1 MNIRMIL
8 RRNMTSFAI
17 LVFTIL
23 YAMIQY
29 TQPSF
34 LYDDKGRIRLFGI
47 GRKKKTIFPIWLL
60 SIILAIFSYLFV
72 LYYLTI
78 PKFY

>member
-1 MNIRMIL
+1 MNIRLNI
-8 RRNMTSFAI
+8 RKNMTSFSI
-17 LVFTIL
+17 LLFVIIFAL
-23 YAMIQY
+23 IQY
-29 TQPSF
+29 IQPNF

-47 GRKKKTIFPIWLL
+47 GKKKKTIFPIWLL
-60 SIILAIFSYLFV
+60 TIILAIFSYLFV

>member
-1 MNIRMIL
+1 MNIRLNI
-8 RRNMTSFAI
+8 RKNMTSFSI
-17 LVFTIL
+17 LLFVITFAL
-23 YAMIQY
+23 IQY
-29 TQPSF
+29 IQPNF

-47 GRKKKTIFPIWLL
+47 GKKKKTIFPIWLL
-60 SIILAIFSYLFV
+60 TIILAIFSYLFV

>member
-1 MNIRMIL
+1 MNIRMII

-17 LVFTIL
+17 LVFVII
-23 YAMIQY
+23 YASIQY
-29 TQPSF
+29 TQPNF

-47 GRKKKTIFPIWLL
+47 GTKKKTIFPIWLL
-60 SIILAIFSYLFV
+60 TIILAIFSYLFV
-72 LYYLTI
+72 LYYITV